1 MNRKAVKKCSEKCC
15 KTSEKKRPLIHSITN
30 FVTVNDCANI
40 LLACGA
46 SPIMANDEREAAEI
60 TSACD
65 GLCINIGT
73 LSSRTIPSMLAAGK
87 KANELCHPVVL
98 DPVGVGA
105 SQFRTDTAFKL
116 LNNIHFSVIRGNIS
130 EIKALALGTG
140 SAKGVDADIAD
151 RFTEETLDKAVAFAK
166 SFSEKTGSVVAIT
179 GKQTS

>member
-1 MNRKAVKKCSEKCC
+1 MNRKAVKNVRRNAAKRQ
-15 KTSEKKRPLIHSITN
+15 KKRPLIHSITN

-87 KANELCHPVVL
+87 KPT
-98 DPVGVGA
+98 
-105 SQFRTDTAFKL
+105 S
-116 LNNIHFSVIRGNIS
+116 
-130 EIKALALGTG
+130 
-140 SAKGVDADIAD
+140 
-151 RFTEETLDKAVAFAK
+151 FA
-166 SFSEKTGSVVAIT
+166 IP
-179 GKQTS
+179 

>member
-1 MNRKAVKKCSEKCC
+1 MLQNVR
-15 KTSEKKRPLIHSITN
+15 KKRPLIHSITN

-46 SPIMANDEREAAEI
+46 SPIMSDDEREAAEI

-130 EIKALALGTG
+130 EIKTLALGTG
-140 SAKGVDADIAD
+140 SAKGVDAALPRKLSIK
-151 RFTEETLDKAVAFAK
+151 RSHSQRAFRKRPAR
-166 SFSEKTGSVVAIT
+166 
-179 GKQTS
+179 

>member
-1 MNRKAVKKCSEKCC
+1 MNRKAVKNVRRNAAKRQ
-15 KTSEKKRPLIHSITN
+15 KKRPLIHSITN

-40 LLACGA
+40 LSACGA
-46 SPIMANDEREAAEI
+46 SPIMADDEREAAEI

-130 EIKALALGTG
+130 EIKTLALGTG

-166 SFSEKTGSVVAIT
+166 SFSEKTGSVIAIT